1 MDTWS
6 SEPIYFLD
14 LISVPGRI
22 QFKGCLSEYNKQ
34 PCRTLQAN
42 IETAVRTLNIRID
55 QSQLNGEMYQFH
67 RGFYPQLLH
76 YIDPVRF
83 DGADADV

>member
-1 MDTWS
+1 M
-6 SEPIYFLD
+6 YLLG

-22 QFKGCLSEYNKQ
+22 RFKGCLTEYNKQ
-34 PCRTLQAN
+34 PCRTLQDI
-42 IETAVRTLNIRID
+42 IETTVRTLKIRID
-55 QSQLNGEMYQFH
+55 QPQLNGEMDQFH